1 MKSFDRIESGMSRD
15 TRARLLATLA
25 DGRFHSG
32 QDLADRTGISRTAIW
47 KHMRALEQRG
57 LDVFA
62 VTGRGYR
69 LAEPL
74 DLLDIDHIR
83 AHLAVTA
90 AEQVNAVTVEMEMAS
105 TNQFLLERLPADQA
119 HGHVCLAEY
128 QSAGQGRHG
137 NRWQSPLAAGL
148 YLSVGW
154 RAEGMAEPLTGL
166 SLAAGVAAVRAL
178 KACGVTDVGL
188 KWPNDLISQGRK
200 LGGILLQVRGEITG
214 SCLWVLGIGINV
226 RLPAAVLE
234 AGYNQPVTDLHA
246 LAPVPPAR
254 SELAAVLINE
264 LIACLSTYPQTGFK
278 PYIRDWQRHDC
289 MSGRDV
295 TLSTGQESVRGQ
307 MIGVDNAGA
316 LLLSIDGAVQRYAS
330 GELSL
335 RAAS

>member
-1 MKSFDRIESGMSRD
+1 MSRD

-25 DGRFHSG
+25 DGHFHSG
-32 QDLADRTGISRTAIW
+32 QDLADRAGVSRTAIW

-57 LDVFA
+57 LDIFA

-74 DLLDIDHIR
+74 DLLEVDRIR
-83 AHLAVTA
+83 EHLTVA
-90 AEQVNAVTVEMEMAS
+90 ARQQVSAVTVAMEMAS
-105 TNQFLLERLPADQA
+105 TNQYLLEQLPADQA
-119 HGHVCLAEY
+119 HGHICLAEY

-178 KACGVTDVGL
+178 KACGITDVGL
-188 KWPNDLISQGRK
+188 KWPNDLVSQGRK

-226 RLPAAVLE
+226 RLPAAARE
-234 AGYNQPVTDLHA
+234 SGYNQPVTDLQS
-246 LAPVPPAR
+246 LAPTLPAR
-254 SELAAVLINE
+254 SELAAALINE
-264 LIACLSTYPQTGFK
+264 LIACLSAYPQTGFK
-278 PYIRDWQRHDC
+278 PYIRDWQRYDC
-289 MSGRDV
+289 MSGREV
-295 TLSTGQESVRGQ
+295 TLSTGRESVRGQ

-316 LLLSIDGAVQRYAS
+316 LLLAIDGGIRRYAS

-335 RAAS
+335 RAVS